1 MNEGGDNDKLGRG
14 AVWNAEIFPCLHQN
28 HVFAIR
34 PERGLSSE
42 WLAVFT
48 QSESARAYFYLHS
61 KQSTNLASISS
72 SNVMSCWIPMPPEN
86 EQGEVIGRL
95 KKSTQ
100 KIEEMILASQKGI
113 RLLGER
119 RSALISAA
127 VIGKIDVRDWQP
139 SESAS
144 PEPVLQAAEEAASYG

>member
-1 MNEGGDNDKLGRG
+1 
-14 AVWNAEIFPCLHQN
+14 
-28 HVFAIR
+28 
-34 PERGLSSE
+34 
-42 WLAVFT
+42 
-48 QSESARAYFYLHS
+48 
-61 KQSTNLASISS
+61 
-72 SNVMSCWIPMPPEN
+72 
-86 EQGEVIGRL
+86 
-95 KKSTQ
+95 
-100 KIEEMILASQKGI
+100 MILASQKGI

>member
-1 MNEGGDNDKLGRG
+1 
-14 AVWNAEIFPCLHQN
+14 
-28 HVFAIR
+28 
-34 PERGLSSE
+34 
-42 WLAVFT
+42 
-48 QSESARAYFYLHS
+48 
-61 KQSTNLASISS
+61 
-72 SNVMSCWIPMPPEN
+72 MPPEN